1 MSFVHLHVH
10 TEYSLLDGACRIR
23 DLPKIVKELGQ
34 TACAITDHGVMYGAV
49 DFYRACKAE
58 GVKPIIGCEVYVTA
72 EGRRLTDK
80 VHEFDAESRHLVLLC
95 ENEEGYRNLSY
106 MVSMAWTKGFYIK
119 PRIDLELLREHS
131 GGLVALSACLAGEI
145 PRRLRNGEYENA
157 KRYALE
163 LAEIFGPDHFY
174 LELQDHGIRDQAVVN
189 QGILRMHRETG
200 LPMVCT
206 NDAHYLRKED
216 AEAHDVLLCIQTGK
230 TLDDENRMRYEP
242 RNFYLRS
249 EAEMAERFSDYE
261 GALENTVKIAE
272 LCGMDFTFGKYH
284 LPEFQLPPGYD
295 SFSYLKEL
303 CDQGYRARYGEDEAH
318 REQLQ
323 YEQDMIEKMGFT
335 DYFLIVSDFV
345 RYARSAGIPV
355 GPGRGSAA
363 GSMVSYCLYITD
375 IDPVKYGLYFER
387 FLNPERVSMP
397 DIDMDFG
404 DTRRGEV
411 IEYVRRKYG
420 EDHVAQI
427 VTFGTM
433 AARGVVRDVGR
444 VMNLPYAEV
453 DQIAKQIPNSPGAH
467 ITLADA
473 LRLTKS
479 LSDLYNRDETVK
491 RLIDTAQMLEGM
503 PRNAST
509 HAAGVVITKR
519 PVYEYVPLA
528 KNDDIVVCQYGMVTL
543 EELGL
548 LKMDFLALRNLTVL
562 EDAVQLLK
570 EQQPDFRLADIPEE
584 DPETYE
590 MLAAGKTSGVFQ
602 MESTGM
608 TGVCVGLKPQNIED
622 ITAIIALYR
631 PGPMDSIPRFIA
643 CKQDPKL
650 IKYRHPSLEPIL
662 SVTYG
667 CIVYQEQVIKIFQDL
682 AGYSLGQAD
691 MVRRAMSKKKA
702 KDIEKEREAFLHG
715 DLDRNISGC
724 VANGIP
730 EATAEAIYQ
739 EIYDFANY
747 AFNKAHAVSYAVVAY
762 QTAYFKCHYTR
773 EYMAALLTS
782 VLDNSDKVAGYINE
796 CRDCG
801 IALLPPDIN
810 RSLDRFTVEEGGIRF
825 GLVAIKNIGRG
836 FIQAV
841 MEERSENGPFA
852 SLPEFCRRMAG
863 SDMNKRALENLIRAG
878 AFDGTG
884 ARRSQ
889 LIRVYE
895 KVLDAASARQR
906 QNLEGQLDFFGMSA
920 GMSSGRTE
928 EVHLPDIPEFTAQ
941 ERMTMEKET
950 TGLYLSGH
958 PMDAYR
964 DLVRRMRVPPIGK
977 VLEDFAQES
986 GPTRFADG
994 QYITLAGVVTSSK
1007 TKTTK
1012 NNSLMAY
1019 VVVEDESG
1027 SIEMLCFSRTL
1038 DICGPYLRE
1047 NQAVVVK
1054 GKLSVRDEKAAQ
1066 LMCDSAYP
1074 LETAAGGLPPPAPQS
1089 GKLVKGETLY
1099 LKFPSLDHPAV
1110 RHMKLVFTMFPG
1122 DTQVKMVMAD
1132 TRKVYGTQALL
1143 HQALIQEAKET
1154 LGGEN
1159 VVVK

>member
-1 MSFVHLHVH
+1 M
-10 TEYSLLDGACRIR
+10 
-23 DLPKIVKELGQ
+23 
-34 TACAITDHGVMYGAV
+34 
-49 DFYRACKAE
+49 
-58 GVKPIIGCEVYVTA
+58 
-72 EGRRLTDK
+72 
-80 VHEFDAESRHLVLLC
+80 
-95 ENEEGYRNLSY
+95 
-106 MVSMAWTKGFYIK
+106 
-119 PRIDLELLREHS
+119 
-131 GGLVALSACLAGEI
+131 
-145 PRRLRNGEYENA
+145 
-157 KRYALE
+157 
-163 LAEIFGPDHFY
+163 
-174 LELQDHGIRDQAVVN
+174 
-189 QGILRMHRETG
+189 
-200 LPMVCT
+200 
-206 NDAHYLRKED
+206 
-216 AEAHDVLLCIQTGK
+216 
-230 TLDDENRMRYEP
+230 
-242 RNFYLRS
+242 
-249 EAEMAERFSDYE
+249 
-261 GALENTVKIAE
+261 
-272 LCGMDFTFGKYH
+272 
-284 LPEFQLPPGYD
+284 
-295 SFSYLKEL
+295 
-303 CDQGYRARYGEDEAH
+303 
-318 REQLQ
+318 
-323 YEQDMIEKMGFT
+323 
-335 DYFLIVSDFV
+335 
-345 RYARSAGIPV
+345 
-355 GPGRGSAA
+355 
-363 GSMVSYCLYITD
+363 
-375 IDPVKYGLYFER
+375 
-387 FLNPERVSMP
+387 
-397 DIDMDFG
+397 
-404 DTRRGEV
+404 
-411 IEYVRRKYG
+411 
-420 EDHVAQI
+420 
-427 VTFGTM
+427 
-433 AARGVVRDVGR
+433 
-444 VMNLPYAEV
+444 
-453 DQIAKQIPNSPGAH
+453 
-467 ITLADA
+467 
-473 LRLTKS
+473 
-479 LSDLYNRDETVK
+479 
-491 RLIDTAQMLEGM
+491 
-503 PRNAST
+503 
-509 HAAGVVITKR
+509 
-519 PVYEYVPLA
+519 
-528 KNDDIVVCQYGMVTL
+528 
-543 EELGL
+543 
-548 LKMDFLALRNLTVL
+548 L
-562 EDAVQLLK
+562 EDAVQLLRQ
-570 EQQPDFRLADIPEE
+570 QQPDFRLEDIPEG
-584 DPETYE
+584 DQETYE

-643 CKQDPKL
+643 CKQDPAL

-662 SVTYG
+662 AVTYG

-715 DLDRNISGC
+715 DPERNISGC

-841 MEERSENGPFA
+841 MKEREESGTFA
-852 SLPEFCRRMAG
+852 SLHDFCRRMAG

-895 KVLDAASARQR
+895 KVLDAAASRQR
-906 QNLEGQLDFFGMSA
+906 QNLEGQLDFFGMSTVSA
-920 GMSSGRTE
+920 VRRTE

-964 DLVRRMRVPPIGK
+964 DIVRRLRVPQIGK

-994 QYITLAGVVTSSK
+994 QYLTLAGVVTSSK

-1019 VVVEDESG
+1019 VVVEDETG

-1054 GKLSVRDEKAAQ
+1054 GKLSVRD
-1066 LMCDSAYP
+1066 L
-1074 LETAAGGLPPPAPQS
+1074 
-1089 GKLVKGETLY
+1089 
-1099 LKFPSLDHPAV
+1099 SLIH
-1110 RHMKLVFTMFPG
+1110 
-1122 DTQVKMVMAD
+1122 
-1132 TRKVYGTQALL
+1132 
-1143 HQALIQEAKET
+1143 I
-1154 LGGEN
+1154 
-1159 VVVK
+1159 